1 MNKSVITLALI
12 ASLFTGAVTAEELS
26 RSVAGRVHQA
36 FELQSNDMNAEAIET
51 LEKVDSSRAFDTS
64 YVQRMLGILYW
75 QEDQMDKAEAA
86 LGRSVA
92 TKGLEPEQHIETQR
106 MYADILLSN
115 GKTKQAL
122 ANYNEVMAQ
131 NKTLNVLKADTVQQ
145 IWLRI
150 GQANYQMESWK
161 PVLGAVSS
169 YYSAG
174 GKTTVPVLNL
184 RLGAELSLK
193 QWNNALKTTLALRGF
208 EPERGSWWTQTINL
222 YLRVGN
228 YSQALAT
235 LKQYE
240 RAGFELSKTQTRM
253 MAQLYSKQGVPEK
266 SAQIFHELNK
276 ASDVDAKDLAVE
288 AQYWQ
293 QAREWEQSLEA
304 WARATSKDSQYRWSY
319 INLLMQN
326 KQYKTALT
334 QLDKL
339 NSSARKEL
347 TIVQAYYRLGDKKK
361 ALEHAQKANQIKSDQ
376 ATISWIKY
384 LSQAN

>member
-1 MNKSVITLALI
+1 MNKSVITLALV
-12 ASLFTGAVTAEELS
+12 ASLFAGTATAQELS

-36 FELQSNDMNAEAIET
+36 FELQSEDQNAKAIEA
-51 LEKVDSSRAFDTS
+51 LEKVSSNKAFDIS

-75 QEDQMDKAEAA
+75 QEDQMAKAEAA
-86 LGRSVA
+86 LTRSVDA
-92 TKGLEPEQHIETQR
+92 KGLEPEQHIETQR
-106 MYADILLSN
+106 MLADIQLSN
-115 GKTKQAL
+115 GKTQQAL
-122 ANYNEVMAQ
+122 NNYNSVMAQ
-131 NKTLNVLKADTVQQ
+131 NKSLNVLKAETVQQ

-150 GQANYQMESWK
+150 GQANYQMENWK
-161 PVLGAVSS
+161 PVLSAVSS

-193 QWNNALKTTLALRGF
+193 QWNSAIKTTLALRGL
-208 EPERGSWWTQTINL
+208 EPEKESWWTQTINL

-240 RAGFELSKTQTRM
+240 RAGFELDETQTRM

-266 SAQIFHELNK
+266 AAEIFNGLN
-276 ASDVDAKDLAVE
+276 ASDASSKDLAIE

-293 QAREWEQSLEA
+293 QAREWDQSLKA

-326 KQYKTALT
+326 KQYKTALA

-347 TIVQAYYRLGDKKK
+347 TSVQAYYRLGDKKK